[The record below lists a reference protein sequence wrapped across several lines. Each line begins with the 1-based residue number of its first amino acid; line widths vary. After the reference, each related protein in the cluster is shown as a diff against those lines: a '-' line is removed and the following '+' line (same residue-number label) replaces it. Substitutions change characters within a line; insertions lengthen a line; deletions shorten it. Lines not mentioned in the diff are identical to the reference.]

1 MKSGKRKR
9 WLSAMLV
16 LVMVMAMN
24 ISVLAAPEENTA
36 ENEAEIQALT
46 EPVTDDEQHADIGAE
61 LANRGI
67 ATYEEDMNP
76 DANYILVEKTF
87 RGITVD
93 QIPAGF
99 QIQVTNRQNEISYT
113 LDRKNVLSNGED
125 GLTWQWKID
134 NAEVGTYSVT
144 ESEAEVSGYSLAT
157 SGTGAEVEVKAADF
171 KVTSAEYT
179 ECSHTNWPVKID
191 GDQNV
196 LFAAALTG
204 KDGCVVISKTPLT
217 ASQRATVT
225 AEVIRLGGNWKTPVN
240 FYSISTNGNG
250 PYTVQGKSLR
260 YNPDTEEVILAN
272 TSNWSHVATLNYSI
286 SAASNPDISITNTY
300 TPTTTSVEIQ
310 KLITGN
316 IGDRNEEFGFTV
328 NCTEAMEAGE
338 GYTLSAD
345 KKTAT
350 FALGHEDKVMLNG
363 VRIGS
368 TLTISESGA
377 TDYKMTI
384 KVGNITLGADHS
396 YTIPVGATGPVQ
408 IIVEN
413 RREGTIDTGVTL
425 DSLPYILILA
435 VVVAGVVAF
444 IRKRRYH
451 NGN

>member
-46 EPVTDDEQHADIGAE
+46 EPVTDDEQHADMGAE
-61 LANRGI
+61 LANRSI
-67 ATYEEDMNP
+67 ATYADINP
-76 DANYILVEKTF
+76 DANYILVGKTF
-87 RGITVD
+87 QGITKD
-93 QIPAGF
+93 QIPEEF
-99 QIQVTNRQNEISYT
+99 QIQVTNHQNSYT
-113 LDRKNVLSNGED
+113 LNSSNAGKSAD

-134 NAEVGTYSVT
+134 NAEVGVYSVT
-144 ESEAEVSGYSLAT
+144 ESGAEVPGYSLAT
-157 SGTGAEVEVKAADF
+157 SGTGAEVQVKAADF
-171 KVTSAEYT
+171 EVTAAVET
-179 ECSHTNWPVKID
+179 TCSHTNWPVKID

-196 LFAAALTG
+196 LFAAALTS
-204 KDGCVVISKTPLT
+204 KAGCVVISKTPLT

-225 AEVIRLGGNWKTPVN
+225 AAVTGIGGNWRTPVN

-286 SAASNPDISITNTY
+286 SAAGNPDISITNTY
-300 TPTTTSVEIQ
+300 TPTTTSVDIQ

-316 IGDRNEEFGFTV
+316 IGDRSEEFGFTV
-328 NCTEAMEAGE
+328 NCTEAMEEG

-350 FALGHEDKVMLNG
+350 FTLGHKDKVTLNG

-368 TLTISESGA
+368 TLTISERGA

-384 KVGNITLGADHS
+384 KVGDTTLGVNS

-413 RREGTIDTGVTL
+413 HREGTIDTGVAL

-435 VVVAGVVAF
+435 VVAAGVVAF
-444 IRKRRYH
+444 IRKRRRH

>member
-16 LVMVMAMN
+16 LVIVMAMN

-67 ATYEEDMNP
+67 ATYADINP
-76 DANYILVEKTF
+76 DANYILVGKTF
-87 RGITVD
+87 QGITVN
-93 QIPAGF
+93 QIPAEF
-99 QIQVTNRQNEISYT
+99 QIQVTNRQNGTSYT
-113 LDRKNVLSNGED
+113 LDSNNVISKGAD
-125 GLTWQWKID
+125 GLTWQWRID
-134 NAEVGTYSVT
+134 NAAVGVYSVT
-144 ESEAEVSGYSLAT
+144 ESGAEVPGYSLAT

-171 KVTSAEYT
+171 EVTAAVET
-179 ECSHTNWPVKID
+179 TCSHPNWPVKID

-196 LFAAALTG
+196 LFAAALTS
-204 KDGCVVISKTPLT
+204 KAGCVVISKTPLT

-225 AEVIRLGGNWKTPVN
+225 AAVTGIGGNWKTPVN

-396 YTIPVGATGPVQ
+396 YTIPVGATGPVK

-413 RREGTIDTGVTL
+413 HREGTIDTGVAL

-435 VVVAGVVAF
+435 VVAVGVVAF
-444 IRKRRYH
+444 IRKRRRH

>member
-46 EPVTDDEQHADIGAE
+46 EPVTDAEQHADMGAE
-61 LANRGI
+61 LANQGI
-67 ATYEEDMNP
+67 ATYADINP
-76 DANYILVEKTF
+76 DANYILVGKTF
-87 RGITVD
+87 RGITVN
-93 QIPAGF
+93 QIPAEF
-99 QIQVTNRQNEISYT
+99 QIQVTNQSGTPYT
-113 LDRKNVLSNGED
+113 LDSSNVISRGAD
-125 GLTWQWKID
+125 GLTWQWRID
-134 NAEVGTYSVT
+134 NAAVGVYSVT
-144 ESEAEVSGYSLAT
+144 ESGAEVPGYSLAT
-157 SGTGAEVEVKAADF
+157 SGTGADVEVKAADF
-171 KVTSAEYT
+171 KVTSDVYT

-225 AEVIRLGGNWKTPVN
+225 AAVTGIGGNWKTPVN

-413 RREGTIDTGVTL
+413 HREGTIDTGVAL

-435 VVVAGVVAF
+435 VVAAGVVAF
-444 IRKRRYH
+444 IRKRRRH

>member
-46 EPVTDDEQHADIGAE
+46 EPVTDDEQHADMGAE
-61 LANRGI
+61 LANRSI
-67 ATYEEDMNP
+67 ATYADINP
-76 DANYILVEKTF
+76 DANYILVGKTF
-87 RGITVD
+87 QGITKD
-93 QIPAGF
+93 QIPEEF
-99 QIQVTNRQNEISYT
+99 QIQVTNHQNSYT
-113 LDRKNVLSNGED
+113 LNSSNAGKSAD

-134 NAEVGTYSVT
+134 NAEVGVYSVT
-144 ESEAEVSGYSLAT
+144 ESGAEVPGYSLAT

-171 KVTSAEYT
+171 EVTAAVET
-179 ECSHTNWPVKID
+179 TCSHANWPVKID

-196 LFAAALTG
+196 LFAAALTS
-204 KDGCVVISKTPLT
+204 KAGCVVISKTPLT

-225 AEVIRLGGNWKTPVN
+225 AAVTGIGGNWKTPVN

-300 TPTTTSVEIQ
+300 TPTTTSVDIQ

-316 IGDRNEEFGFTV
+316 IGDRSEEFGFTV

-384 KVGNITLGADHS
+384 KVGDTTLGANHS
-396 YTIPVGATGPVQ
+396 YTIPDGATGPVQ

-413 RREGTIDTGVTL
+413 HREGTIDTGVAL

-435 VVVAGVVAF
+435 VVAAGVVAF
-444 IRKRRYH
+444 IRKRRRH

>member
-46 EPVTDDEQHADIGAE
+46 EPVTDDEQHADMGAE
-61 LANRGI
+61 LANRSI
-67 ATYEEDMNP
+67 ATYADINP
-76 DANYILVEKTF
+76 DANYILVGKTF
-87 RGITVD
+87 QGITKD
-93 QIPAGF
+93 QIPEEF
-99 QIQVTNRQNEISYT
+99 QIQVTNHQNSYT
-113 LDRKNVLSNGED
+113 LNSSNAGKSAD

-134 NAEVGTYSVT
+134 NAEVGVYSVT
-144 ESEAEVSGYSLAT
+144 ESGAAVPGYSLAT

-171 KVTSAEYT
+171 KVTSDVYT
-179 ECSHTNWPVKID
+179 ECSHTDWPVKMD

-196 LFAAALTG
+196 LFAAALTS
-204 KDGCVVISKTPLT
+204 KAGCVVISKTPLT

-225 AEVIRLGGNWKTPVN
+225 AAVTGIGGNWKTPVN

-272 TSNWSHVATLNYSI
+272 TSDWSHVATLNYSI

-300 TPTTTSVEIQ
+300 TPTTTSVDIQ

-316 IGDRNEEFGFTV
+316 IGDRSEEFGFAV
-328 NCTEAMEAGE
+328 NCTEAMEEG

-350 FALGHEDKVMLNG
+350 FTLGHKDKVTLNG

-368 TLTISESGA
+368 TLTISERGA

-384 KVGNITLGADHS
+384 KVGDTTLGVNS
-396 YTIPVGATGPVQ
+396 YTIPDGATEPVQ

-413 RREGTIDTGVTL
+413 RREGTIDTGVAL
-425 DSLPYILILA
+425 DSLPYILIL
-435 VVVAGVVAF
+435 VVVAAGVVVF
-444 IRKRRYH
+444 MKRRRRH
-451 NGN
+451 SGN